1 MLSQRS
7 SKPQR
12 QRKKP
17 DAVILPH
24 TGQVPAKPFYPL
36 FHLPYAHTKPFKQVM
51 LFIMLASANAAD
63 RANISINV
71 TYSMT
76 IIILTFNL

>member
-1 MLSQRS
+1 
-7 SKPQR
+7 
-12 QRKKP
+12 
-17 DAVILPH
+17 
-24 TGQVPAKPFYPL
+24 
-36 FHLPYAHTKPFKQVM
+36 M